1 MTDSLDRW
9 SAYRG
14 DPDAYAI
21 RLVRGVERER
31 EELDRILS
39 EVSVGWPVHR
49 MTIID
54 RTIMRLAL
62 FEMLHVEDVPWE
74 VAINE
79 AVEIATG
86 FSGDESPSFVG
97 GVLRGAH
104 SQFGEKVARG

>member
-1 MTDSLDRW
+1 MNDALDRW

-31 EELDRILS
+31 GELDRILS

-49 MTIID
+49 MNVVD

-62 FEMLHVEDVPWE
+62 FEMLRVEDVPWE

-86 FSGDESPSFVG
+86 FSGDESPSFVA
-97 GVLRGAH
+97 GVLRGAQ
-104 SQFGEKVARG
+104 SRFGEKVGHG